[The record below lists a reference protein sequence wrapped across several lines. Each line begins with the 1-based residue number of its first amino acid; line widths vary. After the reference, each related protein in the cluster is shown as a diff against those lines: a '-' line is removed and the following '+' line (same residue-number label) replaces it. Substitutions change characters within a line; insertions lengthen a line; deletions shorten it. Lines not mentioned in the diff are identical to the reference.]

1 MNLVRGQESVLI
13 GVGPYGGPSFAESVA
28 DSASESSDSFECCTH
43 WFRFTF
49 ETDRVV
55 RSERI

>member
-1 MNLVRGQESVLI
+1 LVRGQESVLI

-28 DSASESSDSFECCTH
+28 DSASESSGSFECCTH